1 MNIYLKEDQIATE
14 NLVPGK
20 KVYGEQL
27 FIEKIGIVGDS
38 TETSS
43 ELESSKGS
51 SKINGELETKEV
63 EFRIWNP
70 HRSKLAAAYLN
81 GLGKLKIANDSKIL
95 YLGASTG
102 TTVSHI
108 SDIAKDGLIFA
119 VEFSPVSMRK
129 LNRLAENRPNIAP
142 LLEDVTKPKK
152 YLNLVEKVDFIYCDV
167 AQPKQTNAFIDNIKL
182 FLKEDA
188 LAMIMI
194 KSRSIDVNQK
204 PQKIFK
210 QEEQKLIANGLGIVE
225 KIKLEP
231 YEKDHICFLVQRKF

>member
-1 MNIYLKEDQIATE
+1 MTIYLKNEEIATE

-27 FIEKIGIVGDS
+27 FEEKILKNH
-38 TETSS
+38 ETSEEGLEHS
-43 ELESSKGS
+43 EGTSKT
-51 SKINGELETKEV
+51 IEYRL
-63 EFRIWNP
+63 WNP
-70 HRSKLAAAYLN
+70 YRSKLAAAYLN
-81 GLGKLKIANDSKIL
+81 GLQNLDIAENSKIL

-102 TTVSHI
+102 TTVSHV
-108 SDIAKDGLIFA
+108 SDIAKNGLIYA

-129 LNRLAENRPNIAP
+129 LVRLCQIRPNIVPILSDA
-142 LLEDVTKPKK
+142 TKPKK
-152 YLNLVEKVDFIYCDV
+152 YINLVEKVDFIYCDV
-167 AQPKQTNAFIDNIKL
+167 AQPKQTNAFIDNINL
-182 FLKEDA
+182 FLKESS

-210 QEEQKLIANGLGIVE
+210 QEESKLKEKGFSIVE

-231 YEKDHICFLVQRKF
+231 YEKDHACFLVKKSF